1 MYRTVIKAVTGELL
15 PFRFIA
21 MEKGPPYAVA
31 VYEADADF
39 LRRGERDFR
48 KAVQLLAE
56 CRRTGEWPAYQ
67 RDEVELIGLPPW
79 S

>member
-1 MYRTVIKAVTGELL
+1 
-15 PFRFIA
+15 